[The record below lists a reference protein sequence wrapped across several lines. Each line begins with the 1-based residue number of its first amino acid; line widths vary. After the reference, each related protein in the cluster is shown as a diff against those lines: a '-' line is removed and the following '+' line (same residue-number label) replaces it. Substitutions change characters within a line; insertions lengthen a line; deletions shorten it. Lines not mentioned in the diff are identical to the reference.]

1 MDKINEIKIEMKK
14 ICEDILKRLDKLEKK
29 DSEAIEKIISKD
41 NTEPIFILAYLKS
54 IKKLREKDLINEIEK
69 YKFFLSEELIKA
81 NFPEFTGEKISS
93 SRLFKNII
101 DKIINYNNII
111 KSKNLTEEK
120 ILFYK
125 SLFSYDI
132 KCEKIKG
139 DIDYKQNKELAIYY
153 LFNKIREGLI
163 KCINKI
169 NNYQINEENEKI
181 KEQKKI
187 IEEGKIFK
195 KVENYKL
202 KKSDIIIILTNEEI
216 EIYESI
222 IKLNKNYNADEVV
235 KKAENKIIFIS
246 KIDSEDFLIYLDN
259 YSTFLSDIKL
269 DFENKFKDLEN
280 LNDIDFGLLIDFCF
294 FLEFYDFKSESLY
307 FYIKKWKNTFS
318 QTEDYIIKIVNKKQ
332 NANFYTYDSK
342 NNKLTFKLIT
352 PQIKE
357 KNFKIINN
365 IDKYCIDCIMYYFNK
380 YDIISNNKEENND
393 IDSNDFIIYEE
404 VIKDYSIENLLKFDS
419 INNIYIYKKRDIID
433 NYLIKI
439 FTSNTF
445 KTLFNKLNNDLD
457 IDKPYNFLNKK
468 DLQIILQN
476 SRIFQFKTE
485 YMGITAQNI
494 FTNYI
499 YYGGIKDSYSENIS
513 KLLNIIFYK
522 VAQEKE
528 IFGNL
533 NIKIQNYLLEKE
545 IKDSNKNNNNFSEFD
560 GIIQK
565 LLYDRIIS
573 ILTYNEILFIL
584 DEENY
589 NVNYEIFKNKFLK
602 CNEGI
607 YKISDSLSNLLTLL
621 DIKISNTYEENEYF
635 DITSDL
641 IKKISKDTIF
651 FFNRKRH
658 THYDFKKE
666 TELIQDLIKQYQ
678 SYENSKEN
686 KK

>member
-41 NTEPIFILAYLKS
+41 NTEPIFILAYLKL

-202 KKSDIIIILTNEEI
+202 KKSDIITIPTNEEI

-259 YSTFLSDIKL
+259 YSTFLSYIKL

-294 FLEFYDFKSESLY
+294 FLEFYDFKSESVY

-318 QTEDYIIKIVNKKQ
+318 QTEDYITKIVNKKQ

-352 PQIKE
+352 PQIKV

-380 YDIISNNKEENND
+380 YVIISNNKEENND
-393 IDSNDFIIYEE
+393 IDFIIYEE
-404 VIKDYSIENLLKFDS
+404 AIKDYSIENLLKFDS

-485 YMGITAQNI
+485 YMGITDQNI

-533 NIKIQNYLLEKE
+533 NIKIQNYLSEKE
-545 IKDSNKNNNNFSEFD
+545 IKDSNKNNKNFSEFD

-658 THYDFKKE
+658 THFDFKKE

>member
-1 MDKINEIKIEMKK
+1 MDKINEVKIKMKK

-41 NTEPIFILAYLKS
+41 NTEPIYILAYLKL
-54 IKKLREKDLINEIEK
+54 IKKLREKELINEIEK

-202 KKSDIIIILTNEEI
+202 KKSDIITIPTNEEI

-259 YSTFLSDIKL
+259 YSTFLSYIKL

-318 QTEDYIIKIVNKKQ
+318 QTEDYITKIVNKKQ

-352 PQIKE
+352 PQIKV

-365 IDKYCIDCIMYYFNK
+365 VDKYCIDCLMYYFNK

-393 IDSNDFIIYEE
+393 IDFIIYEE

-433 NYLIKI
+433 NFLIRI

-445 KTLFNKLNNDLD
+445 QTLFNKLNNDLD

-476 SRIFQFKTE
+476 SRIFQFKSE
-485 YMGITAQNI
+485 YMGITEQNLFI
-494 FTNYI
+494 NYI

-533 NIKIQNYLLEKE
+533 NIKIQNYLSEKE
-545 IKDSNKNNNNFSEFD
+545 IKDSNENNKNFSEFD

-602 CNEGI
+602 CNEDI
-607 YKISDSLSNLLTLL
+607 YKISNSLSNLLTLL

-658 THYDFKKE
+658 THFDFKKE